1 MSIVS
6 VRGIGWLAGGEYG
19 CIIRGERSRLMDS
32 GLADAGSRKRL
43 FTHPFKNF
51 GRLDRLSRMT
61 AAGISLALR
70 DGAIGYSPAQKQ
82 DIGIIG
88 TSSAGSLITD
98 LHFFRDYVECGRKLA
113 RGGLFIY
120 TLPSSPLGEAA
131 IHFGLLG
138 PLFYLAGGKASPGAV
153 FDAAE
158 VLLLQQEAEAMLAGI
173 AGEDAALYCFLTKDG
188 GPAEHRLCDVSAAR
202 RIAAQGSFTD
212 MVTMFEELKKEKGKS

>member
-1 MSIVS
+1 MSIIS

-19 CIIRGERSRLMDS
+19 CIGRGERSRLADS
-32 GLADAGSRKRL
+32 DLAGAGSRKGF
-43 FTHPFKNF
+43 FTHPFKSF

-70 DGAIGYSPAQKQ
+70 DGAIGYSPEQKQ

-88 TSSAGSLITD
+88 TSSAGSLATD
-98 LHFFRDYVECGRKLA
+98 LLFFRDYVECGRKLA

-131 IHFGLLG
+131 IHFGLRG
-138 PLFYLAGGKASPGAV
+138 PLFYLASGNASAGAV

-158 VLLLQQEAEAMLAGI
+158 VLLLQEEAEAMLAGV
-173 AGEDAALYCFLTKDG
+173 AGEGAALFCLLTKDG
-188 GPAEHRLCDVSAAR
+188 GAAGRRLCDLPAAR
-202 RIAAQGSFTD
+202 MIAAQGSFID
-212 MVTMFEELKKEKGKS
+212 MVTAFQELRKEKDKS

>member
-1 MSIVS
+1 MKII
-6 VRGIGWLAGGEYG
+6 VRGIGWLTPEGYG
-19 CIIRGERSRLMDS
+19 CIRSELRHTYEDGEGVHTLPKKDIFS
-32 GLADAGSRKRL
+32 
-43 FTHPFKNF
+43 HPFKNF

-70 DGAIGYSPAQKQ
+70 DGSLGYAPDRKQ

-88 TSSAGSLITD
+88 TSSAGSLATD
-98 LHFFRDYVECGRKLA
+98 LLFFRDYLECGRKLA

-138 PLFYLAGGKASPGAV
+138 PLFYLAAGNASPGAV

-158 VLLLQQEAEAMLAGI
+158 VLLLQQEAEAMLAGV
-173 AGEDAALYCFLTKDG
+173 AGEDAALYCLLTKE
-188 GPAEHRLCDVSAAR
+188 PEQRLCDLSAAR
-202 RIAAQGSFTD
+202 MIAAQGSFID
-212 MVTMFEELKKEKGKS
+212 MVTAFQELKKEKDKS

>member
-1 MSIVS
+1 MSRVI

-19 CIIRGERSRLMDS
+19 CISRGERSRLEGDP
-32 GLADAGSRKRL
+32 ADAGSRKGL

-70 DGAIGYSPAQKQ
+70 DGAISYSPEQKQ

-88 TSSAGSLITD
+88 TGSAGSLATD
-98 LHFFRDYVECGRKLA
+98 LRFFRDYVESGRKLA

-138 PLFYLAGGKASPGAV
+138 PLFYLAAGNASPGVV

-158 VLLLQQEAEAMLAGI
+158 VLLLQDEAEAMLAGI
-173 AGEDAALYCFLTKDG
+173 AGEDAALYCLLMKDG
-188 GPAEHRLCDVSAAR
+188 GAPEQRLCDLSAAR
-202 RIAAQGSFTD
+202 RIAAQGPFPD
-212 MVTMFEELKKEKGKS
+212 MVTAFQELKKEKDKS